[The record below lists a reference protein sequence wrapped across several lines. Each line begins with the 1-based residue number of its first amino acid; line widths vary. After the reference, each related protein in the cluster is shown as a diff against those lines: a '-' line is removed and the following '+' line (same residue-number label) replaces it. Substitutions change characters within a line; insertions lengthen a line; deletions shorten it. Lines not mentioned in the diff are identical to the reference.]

1 MYARL
6 SNNLIKEIKKQ
17 KREKSY
23 LLFLDNL
30 KIIKDALA
38 IGLKPKYFLTYD
50 ENLITDNIKSLMDK
64 DRIFLVDY
72 KTIEQLSDSKTPQGV
87 VCIIEY
93 IPHILEKP
101 KTNFLVID
109 GLQDPGNVGSL
120 IRTAAACGF
129 NYVYL
134 IDSVK
139 ITNLKLI
146 RSSVGTIFNVRVFEL
161 SRETFI
167 EKIKEWHLKLLKADM
182 NGTNIFEFNIN
193 EQIGVVIGNEGQ
205 GVSKEISNLCSHSI
219 SIPMKNNVESINAA
233 ISGSIIMYE
242 ISKNDFEKLL

>member
-1 MYARL
+1 MLSKL

-17 KREKSY
+17 KHEKSY

-38 IGLKPKYFLTYD
+38 IGLKPKYILTSN
-50 ENLITDNIKSLMDK
+50 ENYLNKEIRSIADDK
-64 DRIFLVDY
+64 IFLVDN

-87 VCIIEY
+87 VGIIEY
-93 IPHILEKP
+93 IPHVVEEP
-101 KTNFLVID
+101 KTNFLVMD

-139 ITNLKLI
+139 VTNSKLI
-146 RSSVGTIFNVRVFEL
+146 RSSAGTIFNINVIEMDRKQFINKILNWKLEL
-161 SRETFI
+161 I
-167 EKIKEWHLKLLKADM
+167 KADM
-182 NGTNIFEFNIN
+182 NGANIFNFNIN
-193 EQIGVVIGNEGQ
+193 KKVGVVVGNEGQ
-205 GVSKEISNLCSHSI
+205 GVSKGISKLCSTSV
-219 SIPMKNNVESINAA
+219 SIPMKNNVESLNAA

-242 ISKNDFEKLL
+242 ISKNSFTKL